1 MHILADAH
9 IPWLPF
15 LLGDPELRGKLRL
28 SRYETPQELQEL
40 IQRAQVTIPVDALLI
55 RTTAKINRETFP
67 VFPPGLK
74 CIATATAGTDHVD
87 TGWLDAHG
95 IQFFHSPGCNAR
107 SVGEYVITAMLN
119 AYQGSWKRLKQ
130 KKVGIVGFGNTG
142 QQVAELLEK
151 LGMAFITYDPPREAF
166 ERGSGSDHASF
177 KSAASDELLAC
188 DIITLHV
195 PLISGGSD
203 PTQYLLS
210 RLGVLHDESRF
221 ELLINASRG
230 GVLDEQQVVK
240 LRKSG
245 QLQHLVLDVWEDE
258 PCPRPESME
267 AAELATPHIAGYS
280 LQAKFEASRIACN
293 QLSGAL
299 GFEINSGTPDW
310 GISAYINA
318 AKGVYSAL
326 HAYHPAFQLDPL
338 LRREPTSAAFARLRN
353 TFPLR
358 MEFQDLWLHQLPDD
372 PDERALAR
380 ALGFGLPGRLK
391 P

>member
-15 LLGDPELRGKLRL
+15 LLGDLELRGKLRL
-28 SRYETPQELQEL
+28 SRFERPQELHGL
-40 IQRAQVTIPVDALLI
+40 IQRAQVINPINALLI
-55 RTTAKINRETFP
+55 RTTAKINRDTFP
-67 VFPPGLK
+67 VFPTGLK

-87 TGWLDAHG
+87 TEWLKKNG

-142 QQVAELLEK
+142 QQLAGLLEK
-151 LGMAFITYDPPREAF
+151 LSIDFIAYDPPREAT
-166 ERGSGSDHASF
+166 ERISGFDHTSF
-177 KSAASDELLAC
+177 KSAASDELSSC

-195 PLISGGSD
+195 PLVSDGHD
-203 PTQYLLS
+203 PTQHLLS

-230 GVLDEQQVVK
+230 GVLNEHQAVK

-258 PCPRPESME
+258 PRPRSESLE
-267 AAELATPHIAGYS
+267 AADLATPHIAGYS
-280 LQAKFEASRIACN
+280 LQAKFEASRIACSH
-293 QLSGAL
+293 LGEAL

-318 AKGVYSAL
+318 TKGVYSAL
-326 HAYHPAFQLDPL
+326 RSYHPAFQLDPL
-338 LRREPTSAAFARLRN
+338 LRREPTASAFARLRN

-358 MEFQDLWLHQLPDD
+358 MEFQDLELHQLPDD
-372 PDERALAR
+372 PDERALAQ
-380 ALGFGLPGRLK
+380 ALGFRLPG
-391 P
+391 